1 MSIAHIVTRGIGP
14 DAAIKGIL
22 TAGILGGAAD
32 ETAPTVSSATI
43 NTAGTAITF
52 AFSESVVATI
62 STGFALTMS
71 GGAVTATYS
80 SGTGSSSLV
89 YTLSRTVQYGET
101 GTHAYTQPGNGIEDT
116 SGNDLAT
123 YSGATVTNNSTD
135 GQDVTAP
142 TVSTRT
148 VSANGTT
155 FTIACS
161 ETVSVGAG
169 GNGGFTLTPTNGGA
183 AVTLSYASGS
193 GSANLVYTASR
204 AVSSTETL
212 TLTYVQPGN
221 GIEDAA
227 GNDLASFSAQV
238 VTNDSTVNGAPTD
251 ISLSSSSVLTTAGLN
266 AVVGTLSATDPDA
279 GDTHT
284 FTLVVGTGDADN
296 AIFNISGASL
306 RCGDPSG
313 LTPGAYSVRV
323 QATDSATNTYAEA
336 FAIAVIEP
344 GTVAIF
350 KRGPIVTDIIQP
362 VVREVIQ

>member
-14 DAAIKGIL
+14 DAAIKGII

-43 NTAGTAITF
+43 NTAGTTITF
-52 AFSESVVATI
+52 AFSEAVVATI

-80 SGTGSSSLV
+80 SGSGSSSLV

-142 TVSTRT
+142 TVSSRT
-148 VSANGTT
+148 LAANGTSL
-155 FTIACS
+155 TIAFS
-161 ETVSVGAG
+161 ESVEFGAG
-169 GNGGFTLTPTNGGA
+169 SNTGFALTPTNGGA

-193 GSANLVYTASR
+193 GSSSLVYTASR
-204 AVSSTETL
+204 TIKSTETL
-212 TLTYVQPGN
+212 TLAYVQPGN
-221 GIEDAA
+221 GVQDAA
-227 GNDLASFSAQV
+227 GNDLVSFSGQS
-238 VTNDSTVNGAPTD
+238 VTNNSTQNAAPTD
-251 ISLSSSSVLTTAGLN
+251 ISLSGSSVLTTGGLN

-296 AIFNISGASL
+296 AIFNISGANL

-336 FAIAVIEP
+336 FAITVVEP
-344 GTVAIF
+344 GGGSLYEF
-350 KRGPIVTDIIQP
+350 NSFLSGFRL
-362 VVREVIQ
+362 RF